1 MDWFLYDNGLR
12 HERVK
17 DHSFRTYTLY
27 KTLMFLANYDNKF
40 HVTRFGIICT
50 ILKNVGNT
58 HEGVLLLVKLQ
69 AEACNFTKSNTP
81 S

>member
-1 MDWFLYDNGLR
+1 
-12 HERVK
+12 
-17 DHSFRTYTLY
+17 
-27 KTLMFLANYDNKF
+27 MFLANYDNKF